1 MQTVDFRPLTV
12 DFFIFSLQSFMST
25 KNNFPK
31 IILKPKKERSLQN
44 FHPWLF
50 SGAIEKTEEGIEEGD
65 IVEIYSNDRKYF
77 ATGHYH
83 EGSIMV
89 RVFSFQETDCQ
100 YEFWNDKL
108 EKAFALRQQ
117 LGLTSNGTTNVYR
130 LIHAEGDGL
139 PGLIIDIYNTTA
151 VIQTHTLG
159 MHRIKN
165 FLVDALKNIYGN
177 KLTAIYDKSAETMS
191 KQGTAISVTNEFL
204 FGKEENIEVIEN
216 GIRFFVDYETG
227 QKTGFFIDQR
237 ENRQLLSSYSK
248 GKNVLNTFAYS
259 GGFSMY
265 ALKAGATLVHSVDSS
280 KKVAEWAEK
289 NTGLNFSNP
298 PHRFFTEDVFDFMKK
313 SETKYDVM
321 VLDPPAFAKHLSSVD
336 KATIGY
342 RNLNQEAMKHIG
354 KNGILFT
361 FSCSQVI
368 DKNLFR
374 KIVFMAAL
382 HAKRNV
388 RILHQLAQ
396 PADHPISIYHPEGE
410 YLKGLVLH
418 VE

>member
-1 MQTVDFRPLTV
+1 ME
-12 DFFIFSLQSFMST
+12 
-25 KNNFPK
+25 NNFPR
-31 IILKPKKERSLQN
+31 IILKPKKERSLLN
-44 FHPWLF
+44 YHPWLF
-50 SGAIEKTEEGIEEGD
+50 SGAIEKADAGIQEGD
-65 IVEIYSNDRKYF
+65 IVEVFSADHKYL

-83 EGSIMV
+83 AGSIMV
-89 RVFSFQETDCQ
+89 RIFSFSQTNCE
-100 YEFWNDKL
+100 YEFWKDKL
-108 EKAFALRQQ
+108 EKAFALRQT
-117 LGLTSNGTTNVYR
+117 LGLTNNSNTNVYR
-130 LIHAEGDGL
+130 LLHAEGDGF

-159 MHRIKN
+159 MHRIKH
-165 FLVDALKNIYGN
+165 FLVDVLKNMYGT

-191 KQGTAISVTNEFL
+191 KQDAANVTNEFL
-204 FGKEENIEVIEN
+204 FGKGENSEVIEN

-227 QKTGFFIDQR
+227 QKTGFFVDQR
-237 ENRQLLSSYSK
+237 ENRQLLGRYSA
-248 GKNVLNTFAYS
+248 GKKVLNTFAYS

-265 ALKAGATLVHSVDSS
+265 ALKDGADLVHSVDSS

-289 NTGLNFSNP
+289 NVALNFKDV
-298 PHRFFTEDVFDFMKK
+298 PHQFFTDDVFDFLKK
-313 SETKYDVM
+313 SDTIYDVM

-342 RNLNQEAMKHIG
+342 RNLNYEAMKRIG

-374 KIVFMAAL
+374 KIVFMAAVQ
-382 HAKRNV
+382 AKRNV
-388 RILHQLAQ
+388 RILHQLTQ
-396 PADHPISIYHPEGE
+396 PADHPVSIYHPEGE